1 MSDKDRFFK
10 IPIAA
15 LVKKLPP
22 KFGFTKLNLSQQ
34 AMVDGLEDHRFWV
47 HISARRTGKSIC
59 AAILALAKLLEPNS
73 QVVVV
78 APNYTLSSII
88 WEYVVELIEH
98 FQLETKRFN
107 QKDHVIHLENNS
119 TFRLFSANNRT
130 SLVGR
135 AMHLLII
142 DEAAIIPDDEYFT
155 RDLRPAL
162 STYEGSRA
170 LFITTPR
177 GKKNYIYEYY
187 IRGQN
192 DDPLSDWGSGR
203 YPWHVN
209 PGLKQNDIDDAR
221 RTLSEALFAQ
231 EYLCDFILFEGQIYK
246 LKEDHLQDY
255 SKQGIIPGSNRLTFI
270 AGLDMGFRDA
280 TAFVVCATDGTNWW
294 VVDSY
299 SGSEGTTDTHAQEI
313 LKFQKIYNIDSIYID
328 TAAQQT
334 KVDLAYQYDIVCT
347 NANKS
352 VNDGIACLQV
362 LVANGQLLFDEKA
375 RDCFESLMG
384 YRWNP
389 KTTEPKPIH
398 DDNSHY
404 ADALRYAIYTY
415 TMSSAMS
422 ITM

>member
-1 MSDKDRFFK
+1 MSDQDRFFK
-10 IPIAA
+10 IPIKA
-15 LVKKLPP
+15 LVKRLPP
-22 KFGFTKLNLSQQ
+22 KFGFTKLNTSQE
-34 AMVDGLEDHRFWV
+34 AMVEGLENHRFWV

-135 AMHLLII
+135 AMHLLIV
-142 DEAAIIPDDEYFT
+142 DEAAIIPEDEFFT

-187 IRGQN
+187 LRGQN
-192 DDPLSDWGSGR
+192 DDPTSEWGSGK
-203 YPWHVN
+203 YAWHVN
-209 PGLKQNDIDDAR
+209 PALKQKDIDEAR
-221 RTLSEALFAQ
+221 STMTEALFSQ
-231 EYLCDFILFEGQIYK
+231 EYLCDFILFEGQIYA
-246 LKEDHLQDY
+246 LKEGHLQDLTQY
-255 SKQGIIPGSNRLTFI
+255 NITPQNHRLSFI
-270 AGLDMGFRDA
+270 GGLDMGFRDA
-280 TAFVVCATDGTNWW
+280 TAFVVCATDGHNWW
-294 VVDSY
+294 VVDCY
-299 SGSEGTTDTHAQEI
+299 SGVEGTTATHAAEIKRLQE
-313 LKFQKIYNIDSIYID
+313 KYNIETIYID
-328 TAAQQT
+328 SAAQQT
-334 KVDLAYQYDIVCT
+334 KVDLAYEYDIVC
-347 NANKS
+347 NDAKKS
-352 VNDGIACLQV
+352 VNDGIASVQV
-362 LVANGQLLFDEKA
+362 LVANNRLLFDNNA
-375 RDCFESLMG
+375 RDCFESLSG

-389 KTTEPKPIH
+389 KTAEPKPIH
-398 DDNSHY
+398 DENSHY
-404 ADALRYAIYTY
+404 ADALRYAIYTH
-415 TMSSAMS
+415 TMASAIS